1 MIRRVGKVMINIL
14 AVENEQQTASLIYS
28 ALSQREK
35 YHLAI
40 VESGYTALE
49 AIELKQF
56 DVIIIDRDLSYMNG
70 AKTARKIRA
79 RVGRENAPFVITAPF
94 FTKDDVEE
102 FLPFGVFDFWER
114 PVSIQRIRLT
124 VDMIAK
130 GWKGPRDNLVSYK
143 EFLDRNGKTAE
154 KV

>member
-1 MIRRVGKVMINIL
+1 MINIL
-14 AVENEQQTASLIYS
+14 AVENDQQTASMIYS

-35 YHLAI
+35 YHLAV

-49 AIELKQF
+49 AIAQKQF
-56 DVIIIDRDLSYMNG
+56 NIIIIDRDLSYMNG
-70 AKTARKIRA
+70 AKTAEKIRE
-79 RVGRENAPFVITAPF
+79 RLGDENPPFVITAPF
-94 FTKDDVEE
+94 FTRDDVEE

-130 GWKGPRDNLVSYK
+130 SWRSKRDNLVNYR
-143 EFLDRNGKTAE
+143 EFLDRNGKDTE
-154 KV
+154 RI

>member
-1 MIRRVGKVMINIL
+1 MINIL
-14 AVENEQQTASLIYS
+14 AVENDRQTASLIYS

-49 AIELKQF
+49 AIGQKQF

-70 AKTARKIRA
+70 AKTALTIRE
-79 RVGRENAPFVITAPF
+79 RINDDYPPFVITAPF

-102 FLPFGVFDFWER
+102 FLPSGVFDFWER

-124 VDMIAK
+124 VDMIAR
-130 GWKGPRDNLVSYK
+130 GWKSQRDNLVSYR
-143 EFLDRNGKTAE
+143 EFLERNGK
-154 KV
+154 KQ

>member
-1 MIRRVGKVMINIL
+1 MTNIL
-14 AVENEQQTASLIYS
+14 AVENDQQTASMIYS

-49 AIELKQF
+49 AITQKQF
-56 DVIIIDRDLSYMNG
+56 DLIIIDRDLSYMNG
-70 AKTARKIRA
+70 VKTAGKIREKL
-79 RVGRENAPFVITAPF
+79 GGDKPPFVITAPF
-94 FTKDDVEE
+94 FTRDDVEE
-102 FLPFGVFDFWER
+102 LLPFGVFDFWER

-130 GWKGPRDNLVSYK
+130 SWKSQRDNLVNYR
-143 EFLDRNGKTAE
+143 EFLDRNGKDTE
-154 KV
+154 RI

>member
-1 MIRRVGKVMINIL
+1 MINIL
-14 AVENEQQTASLIYS
+14 AVENDQQTASMIYS

-35 YHLAI
+35 YHLAV

-49 AIELKQF
+49 AIIQKKF
-56 DVIIIDRDLSYMNG
+56 GVIIIDRDLSYMNG
-70 AKTARKIRA
+70 VKTAGKIRE
-79 RVGRENAPFVITAPF
+79 RLGSENPPFVITAPF
-94 FTKDDVEE
+94 FTRDDVEE

-130 GWKGPRDNLVSYK
+130 SWRSKRDNLVTYR
-143 EFLDRNGKTAE
+143 EFLDRNGKDTE
-154 KV
+154 RI